1 MSLNI
6 DSQFDGNR
14 DKWVF
19 KPEGDL
25 DIYTSSQ
32 FKEEVL
38 KNFNARQSDIIIDG
52 EKLDYVD
59 STGLGAL
66 ISILRTTKE
75 RQIKIYIE
83 NVKPNIRKIFDITD
97 LDKLFIFRGEK
108 NE

>member
-1 MSLNI
+1 MSLSI
-6 DSQFDGNR
+6 DSQFDNNEN
-14 DKWVF
+14 KWIF

-38 KNFNARQSDIIIDG
+38 KNFNAIESDIIIDG
-52 EKLDYVD
+52 GKLDYVD

-66 ISILRTTKE
+66 ISILRTMKE
-75 RQIKIYIE
+75 KETKIYIE
-83 NVKPNIRKIFDITD
+83 NVKPNIRKIFDITN
-97 LDKLFIFRGEK
+97 LDKLFIFRGEE